1 MAALHGQTA
10 VAGAGRLPALLAAVH
25 PDDLDEIQRAL
36 PGLPDV
42 DGDEGGSVLQVEY
55 RVHDGGQLRWL
66 STRITS
72 TVLPSGQS
80 QIAAITSDVT
90 DRKHAEQR
98 TQRRTMAIEGL
109 QWVSQAII
117 AGRELRDTATAVSH
131 AATGV
136 PGAVA
141 GVEIGRAACR
151 ERVCRYV

>member
-36 PGLPDV
+36 QGLPDV

-90 DRKHAEQR
+90 DRTHAEQR
-98 TQRRTMAIEGL
+98 PQRRTLPIAGL
-109 QWVSQAII
+109 QWLSPAII
-117 AGRELRDTATAVSH
+117 AARDPRATPPPS
-131 AATGV
+131 
-136 PGAVA
+136 PP
-141 GVEIGRAACR
+141 
-151 ERVCRYV
+151 